1 MTLDPPEIHET
12 MPPTGVLDRGL
23 LILSLFTMERSQMHL
38 REISEVS
45 GLDKA
50 TTLRALKSLA
60 NWGFLERHADGSYSP
75 GPMNMRLAA
84 IFKATSNLVNRIAEP
99 LNRISDQIH
108 QVTAFYIRTEGNR
121 LCLVRSRANRNHSYF
136 VDVGASVSLSHGGSA
151 ARVLLAYSEPDNPLY
166 EETRQK
172 TYSISRGE
180 RLRHYASVSIPL
192 FDADGTFL
200 GAVTI
205 NALSVDA
212 TDDDFLRFAD
222 IARTEVQRSGFT
234 TSIETRPAEPN
245 WA

>member
-1 MTLDPPEIHET
+1 MTLDPAESPDNA
-12 MPPTGVLDRGL
+12 PPAGVLDRGL

-84 IFKATSNLVNRIAEP
+84 IFKATSNLVNRIADP
-99 LNRISDQIH
+99 LNRTSDQIH

-121 LCLVRSRANRNHSYF
+121 LCLVRSRVNRNHSYF

-151 ARVLLAYSEPDNPLY
+151 ARVLLAYSEPGNPLY
-166 EETRQK
+166 QDIRDNG
-172 TYSISRGE
+172 YAISRGE
-180 RLRHYASVSIPL
+180 RLRHYASISIPL
-192 FDADGTFL
+192 FEADGMFL
-200 GAVTI
+200 GTVTI
-205 NALSVDA
+205 NALSVDVS
-212 TDDDFLRFAD
+212 DEDFLRFAV
-222 IARTEVQRSGFT
+222 IARTEVQRSGFVVG
-234 TSIETRPAEPN
+234 SEKGSS
-245 WA
+245 